1 MILMMALPDAASL
14 VTYISSI
21 SNWSSV
27 EPFSAGVSSL
37 LALFKRYVKAESA
50 RMMVIVSATMPKRL
64 MPKASFVRAVDKSN
78 SKFLYWRSLTSW
90 VSVGVMLTLAG
101 IFGGGG
107 ISSSSC

>member
-1 MILMMALPDAASL
+1 MALPDAASL

-37 LALFKRYVKAESA
+37 LALFKRYVNGESA
-50 RMMVIVSATMPKRL
+50 RMIVIVSATTPKRL
-64 MPKASFVRAVDKSN
+64 MPNASLVLAVDKSN
-78 SKFLYWRSLTSW
+78 SKFLYWRSFTSW
-90 VSVGVMLTLAG
+90 VSVGVMRTLAG
-101 IFGGGG
+101 ISGAGG